1 MSTDF
6 IGTLK
11 VLDVKDNPDG
21 TATIEFDINDEF
33 KDNLV
38 KYLHWEKWSDE
49 LFQKFVLE
57 ALENAVK
64 NRPVDRIED

>member
-1 MSTDF
+1 MNNNF

-11 VLDVKDNPDG
+11 VLEVKDNPDG
-21 TATIEFDINDEF
+21 SATIEFDISDEF
-33 KDNLV
+33 KDNLI
-38 KYLHWEKWSDE
+38 KHMGWEEWSDE

-57 ALENAVK
+57 ALEKAVK